1 MKRIT
6 ARFSIMLSSILFAA
20 SLLSSPAFAQDRPA
34 HPPPTAEEST
44 RYGWATVLRS
54 DPVYAQADEP
64 GAAQEVCNEPMS
76 SPPPPRDE
84 PAHSDSRA
92 GGTVVGAIIGGVIG
106 SMFGKG
112 DGHKV
117 ATAGGVVAGAVIG
130 NHVAAANEAR
140 ADAEAGIDAPPPPA
154 ERRCEKAE
162 SSKRIV
168 AYDVEYR
175 YAGELYMARLAYDPG
190 DRMRVKISVV
200 PAD

>member
-1 MKRIT
+1 MKKT
-6 ARFSIMLSSILFAA
+6 TSILAGM
-20 SLLSSPAFAQDRPA
+20 LLLTGIAFAQDRPA
-34 HPPPTAEEST
+34 HPPPTTDEST

-54 DPVYAQADEP
+54 DPVYADGDEP
-64 GAAQEVCNEPMS
+64 VSTQEDCREEPA
-76 SPPPPRDE
+76 SPPSVPQHEEPPR
-84 PAHSDSRA
+84 SDSRA
-92 GGTVVGAIIGGVIG
+92 GSTIIGAVIGGVIG

-112 DGHKV
+112 DGHKA

-130 NHVAAANEAR
+130 NRVAAADDAR
-140 ADAEAGIDAPPPPA
+140 ADSDVTAVDPPPPA
-154 ERRCEKAE
+154 PQRHCVKAPPR
-162 SSKRIV
+162 KRIV

>member
-1 MKRIT
+1 MKKIT
-6 ARFSIMLSSILFAA
+6 SILAGM
-20 SLLSSPAFAQDRPA
+20 LLLTGNAFAQDRPSHA
-34 HPPPTAEEST
+34 PPTAEEAT

-54 DPVYAQADEP
+54 DPVYGPPDEQVSF
-64 GAAQEVCNEPMS
+64 QEDCRES
-76 SPPPPRDE
+76 APPPPPPQSSEDV
-84 PAHSDSRA
+84 PHSDSRA

-112 DGHKV
+112 DGHKA

-130 NHVAAANEAR
+130 NRIAAANDARVDDAR
-140 ADAEAGIDAPPPPA
+140 AGADIGAEQAPAPA
-154 ERRCEKAE
+154 ERRCQKVQPQR
-162 SSKRIV
+162 RIV

>member
-1 MKRIT
+1 MKKTTGIL
-6 ARFSIMLSSILFAA
+6 AGMLLFC
-20 SLLSSPAFAQDRPA
+20 SVAFAQDRPSRL
-34 HPPPTAEEST
+34 PPTTEEST

-54 DPVYAQADEP
+54 DPVYAEASDTAA
-64 GAAQEVCNEPMS
+64 AAQEDCREESAP
-76 SPPPPRDE
+76 SPPAHEEPP
-84 PAHSDSRA
+84 HVDSRA

-112 DGHKV
+112 DGHKA
-117 ATAGGVVAGAVIG
+117 ATAGGVVAGAMIG
-130 NHVAAANEAR
+130 NRVAAASDAR
-140 ADAEAGIDAPPPPA
+140 AEDVHMDVDNGADQSPPPA
-154 ERRCEKAE
+154 GHRCPKAQTRG
-162 SSKRIV
+162 RIV

>member
-1 MKRIT
+1 MKKIS
-6 ARFSIMLSSILFAA
+6 APYAMLLAGLT
-20 SLLSSPAFAQDRPA
+20 LLSSPVFAQDRPA
-34 HPPPTAEEST
+34 HPAPTSEEST

-54 DPVYAQADEP
+54 DPVYAQAGESA
-64 GAAQEVCNEPMS
+64 AAQEVCDEPVS
-76 SPPPPRDE
+76 SPPPPREE
-84 PAHSDSRA
+84 PPRSDSRA

-112 DGHKV
+112 DGHKA

-130 NHVAAANEAR
+130 NRVAAANDTR
-140 ADAEAGIDAPPPPA
+140 ADADAGIDAPPPPPA
-154 ERRCEKAE
+154 ERRCAPAP

>member
-1 MKRIT
+1 MKKMSAPYAT
-6 ARFSIMLSSILFAA
+6 LLAGLT
-20 SLLSSPAFAQDRPA
+20 LLSGPVFAQDRPT
-34 HPPPTAEEST
+34 HPAPTAEEST

-54 DPVYAQADEP
+54 DPVYAQAAESAA
-64 GAAQEVCNEPMS
+64 AAQEVCDEPAP
-76 SPPPPRDE
+76 PPPPREE
-84 PAHSDSRA
+84 PVHSDSRA

-112 DGHKV
+112 DGHKA

-130 NHVAAANEAR
+130 NRVAATNDAR
-140 ADAEAGIDAPPPPA
+140 ADADAGIDAPSPPPLS
-154 ERRCEKAE
+154 ERHCAPAP
-162 SSKRIV
+162 SSRRIV